1 MDHRKRSHY
10 SIINKCRYFKEGN
23 CKFQNSCWYS
33 HDLSE
38 RTNNV
43 EAQVPKTLDFQKE
56 KESIPPDMG
65 QNLID
70 LMQQIIKL
78 MGPGKEGLTRSQGTF

>member
-10 SIINKCRYFKEGN
+10 SIINKCRYFKKGN
-23 CKFQNSCWYS
+23 CKFENSCWYS
-33 HDLSE
+33 LDLSE

-43 EAQVPKTLDFQKE
+43 GAQIPKTLDFQKE
-56 KESIPPDMG
+56 KGSILLYMG
-65 QNLID
+65 HNLID

-78 MGPGKEGLTRSQGTF
+78 MSPGK